1 MTLSQELLTLES
13 IARLALS
20 DLRAAQTTHDLS
32 REFHS
37 ALKDTLADYARA
49 ISEQKHKAVAHER

>member
-20 DLRAAQTTHDLS
+20 DLRAIESRHDLS
-32 REFHS
+32 REFHG
-37 ALKDTLADYARA
+37 ALKDLLEDYARTVSDQKLRA
-49 ISEQKHKAVAHER
+49 IAYDR

>member
-20 DLRAAQTTHDLS
+20 DIRAMQPQHDLLKEFHEAFKAFLEDYTRSASDQKLRAIAYD
-32 REFHS
+32 R
-37 ALKDTLADYARA
+37 
-49 ISEQKHKAVAHER
+49 